1 MCRTMLFSMCF
12 HFSSCTHTCM
22 LQSASMMQVAAGVC
36 VNDFDAVAWSC
47 GRQPDAHKLI
57 CTHDELR
64 REDDKRVRA
73 TGTCLHGNR
82 RQDDVHLFFL
92 PTTCQIRL
100 TLCPSS
106 LTSEISLSFCLAL
119 IITAEPSDPA
129 TPMTLRKCALLG
141 SRSKFTLALY

>member
-1 MCRTMLFSMCF
+1 MQKRPCLAMLSVLRVCFLFSSRAHM
-12 HFSSCTHTCM
+12 H
-22 LQSASMMQVAAGVC
+22 VAVCECVAGCCRVC
-36 VNDFDAVAWSC
+36 VCDSDAAAWSC

-64 REDDKRVRA
+64 WEDDKRVRA

-82 RQDDVHLFFL
+82 RQDDEHLLFL

-106 LTSEISLSFCLAL
+106 LTSEISLSLSVSL
-119 IITAEPSDPA
+119 SLSQHNHPILPH
-129 TPMTLRKCALLG
+129 L
-141 SRSKFTLALY
+141 